1 MNKEELKKQY
11 PHLTEL
17 QGSYDHVGCGKNIRA
32 ELKKH
37 FPTTKFSVRYESFSG
52 GNAYRVSWDN
62 GVTVPQVDEVVKKFG
77 TRRFDGMTDS
87 TYYESN
93 EFNVLYGDVDWVT
106 TSRHITQDGV
116 KKAASILGVNEA
128 NYLTHH
134 YEGQYAHEAVSF
146 IDKNRNSTYYD
157 EFMRHMA
164 LHMDLSDKAKAP
176 IKAKVQAKVTKQD
189 VISGMVQ
196 ILPYSDKS
204 FVVVGDTKRI
214 KDELKKLG
222 GRFNSHLTC
231 GCGWVFKN
239 ADMVNV
245 CNVLY

>member
-1 MNKEELKKQY
+1 MNKEELKKAY

-17 QGSYDHVGCGKNIRA
+17 QDHYDHVGCGKNIRA

-62 GVTVPQVDEVVKKFG
+62 GASVPQVDEVVKKFG

-93 EFNVLYGDVDWVT
+93 EFNTLYGDVDWVT

-146 IDKNRNSTYYD
+146 IDKNRNSTDYD
-157 EFMRHMA
+157 EFIRHMA
-164 LHMDLSDKAKAP
+164 LHMDLSDKPKAP

>member
-1 MNKEELKKQY
+1 MNKEELKKAY

-62 GVTVPQVDEVVKKFG
+62 GATVPQVDEVVKKFG

-93 EFNVLYGDVDWVT
+93 EFNALYGDVDWVT
-106 TSRHITQDGV
+106 TNRHITQDGA

-134 YEGQYAHEAVSF
+134 YEGQYAREAVSF

-157 EFMRHMA
+157 EFTRHMA
-164 LHMDLSDKAKAP
+164 MHMDLSDKPKAS